1 MTNGNVAVRKGS
13 TRVEFITTTRF
24 LTFSF
29 KRSPR
34 HNGREK
40 ENTLRLRGNT
50 HVIVVKMAT
59 YVDVARKIRLLR
71 FKILGTSKAKNESL
85 IILTNLI

>member
-24 LTFSF
+24 LCS
-29 KRSPR
+29 RSQKIASTWA
-34 HNGREK
+34 EK
-40 ENTLRLRGNT
+40 ENTLRFRGNT

-71 FKILGTSKAKNESL
+71 FKILRTSKAKNESL